1 MVCLYFQEKYS
12 VIQIL
17 YSLIIQD
24 IQGKYGEN
32 KEGKFEKWK
41 MNREI
46 GMDMDEYRWIC
57 GYEDILVLVY
67 RYKRIDIG
75 MIREEGKREIY

>member
-1 MVCLYFQEKYS
+1 MVCLYSQEKYS

-24 IQGKYGEN
+24 IQGKYGGN

-46 GMDMDEYRWIC
+46 GMDMYVYRGIC
-57 GYEDILVLVY
+57 GYKGILVLVY
-67 RYKRIDIG
+67 R
-75 MIREEGKREIY
+75 

>member
-1 MVCLYFQEKYS
+1 MVCLYSKEKYS

-24 IQGKYGEN
+24 IQGKYGGNE
-32 KEGKFEKWK
+32 EGMFEKWK

-46 GMDMDEYRWIC
+46 GMCMYEYRCIC
-57 GYEDILVLVY
+57 EYENILVLVY
-67 RYKRIDIG
+67 RYSGIDIG
-75 MIREEGKREIY
+75 IVGKKIEIYR

>member
-1 MVCLYFQEKYS
+1 MVFLYSKEKYS
-12 VIQIL
+12 VIQFL
-17 YSLIIQD
+17 YGLTIQD

-46 GMDMDEYRWIC
+46 GMGMYEYRWIW
-57 GYEDILVLVY
+57 GYEDIF
-67 RYKRIDIG
+67 IDRKGLIL
-75 MIREEGKREIY
+75 E

>member
-1 MVCLYFQEKYS
+1 MVCLYSEGKYS

-24 IQGKYGEN
+24 IQGKYGGN

-46 GMDMDEYRWIC
+46 GMGMDVYRWIC
-57 GYEDILVLVY
+57 EYGNILVLVY
-67 RYKRIDIG
+67 R
-75 MIREEGKREIY
+75 

>member
-1 MVCLYFQEKYS
+1 MVYLYSKEKYS

-24 IQGKYGEN
+24 IHGKYGGNE
-32 KEGKFEKWK
+32 ERMFEKWK

-46 GMDMDEYRWIC
+46 GMGMCEYRCIC
-57 GYEDILVLVY
+57 GYEDILVLMY
-67 RYKRIDIG
+67 RYSDIDIG
-75 MIREEGKREIY
+75 KVGKR